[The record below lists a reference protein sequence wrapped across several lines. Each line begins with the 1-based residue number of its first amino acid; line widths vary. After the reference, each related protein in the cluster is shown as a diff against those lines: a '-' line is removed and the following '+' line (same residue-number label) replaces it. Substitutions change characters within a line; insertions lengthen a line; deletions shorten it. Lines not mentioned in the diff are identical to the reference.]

1 VDKEGNGTKLYMKYK
16 LLLLLLPV
24 FNYFFDLV
32 LPVKS
37 EKSLESDIL
46 ALAAK

>member
-1 VDKEGNGTKLYMKYK
+1 MAWRDSKSLFV
-16 LLLLLLPV
+16 V
-24 FNYFFDLV
+24 V
-32 LPVKS
+32 AVKN